1 MLLCSKVFL
10 HSGGKQQARSHFAL
24 ERSDMN
30 KTTAGKAIPKTVVKP
45 KAAPSRGPRS
55 VARAQKADPAPG
67 KPGKAGAVRRVQ
79 VEKHASHGVGD
90 ARLNALG
97 NEGLQVYARTGS
109 IMVKGFEDLSRE
121 VALYAQATLEV
132 NVAAAKAM
140 TEAKSLDQMLDL
152 QTKAARESFDIM
164 VAEGTKLTEL
174 SFDLATKSMAPVQAQ
189 VDKAVA
195 TLLGSP
201 AA

>member
-1 MLLCSKVFL
+1 MK
-10 HSGGKQQARSHFAL
+10 
-24 ERSDMN
+24 
-30 KTTAGKAIPKTVVKP
+30 KTTAGKVIPKSAVKP
-45 KAAPSRGPRS
+45 KAAPSRGSRS
-55 VARAQKADPAPG
+55 VARAKIAVPVSG
-67 KPGKAGAVRRVQ
+67 RSRKAGAVRQVQ
-79 VEKHASHGVGD
+79 AERRTSQGVGD

-97 NEGLQVYARTGS
+97 QEGLQVYARTGS

-164 VAEGTKLTEL
+164 MAEGAKLTEL